1 MTTKKQAKA
10 AVSDIPVAAIRE
22 NTWNGPREADE
33 GLVASVRQ
41 DGVLEAIR
49 VVDQGKDGYLLVY
62 GARRLDAARKSGL
75 KTIPAVVL
83 DKKTTEKE
91 MRELNLVEN
100 IHRLAQRPIQE
111 GRIFKEL
118 VGMGKSVAQIAAA
131 VNKSKGYVN
140 NRIVLTNLCPQAE
153 ELVEQNGTY
162 SVEAVCMLAA
172 LPPERQVELVERSPH
187 LVDNASEMRS
197 AIRRTGTLDNAPF
210 DPEDADL
217 DPEAG
222 PCTKC
227 AKRTGADT
235 LLFGE
240 EDWESDT
247 CLDKGCYAR
256 KCAAKVARDI
266 AKLRKKTPTAPCVVE
281 KWAYNYTTS
290 AEEKALYDAHD
301 AKPPAGMDIVY
312 QKPDDPDARPAI
324 DLSHGKARQAWLV
337 PAKNQQKDGRAAK
350 PKTPEEKAAFLE
362 KKRRAWI
369 AKMVQ
374 ADIATTISPYC
385 EEESAALWMRRLAE
399 AAGMKDMSLQ
409 EAAGFLFQKLS
420 NFITGHLYCD
430 TIGMIDVEKKR
441 EAALRALRA
450 IFGDEDADKM
460 LDELQ
465 AKAADAVK

>member
-62 GARRLDAARKSGL
+62 GARRLDAARKAGL

-118 VGMGKSVAQIAAA
+118 VGMGKSVGQIAAA

-187 LVDNASEMRS
+187 LVDNAAEMRS

-222 PCTKC
+222 PCTDC

-290 AEEKALYDAHD
+290 PEEKALYDAHD

-312 QKPDDPDARPAI
+312 KKPDEPDARPAI

-350 PKTPEEKAAFLE
+350 PKTPEEKAEYLE
-362 KKRRAWI
+362 KRRTAWV
-369 AKMVQ
+369 AKQASDEGDKNDRTPAPEEAAHWVQ
-374 ADIATTISPYC
+374 
-385 EEESAALWMRRLAE
+385 RLAE
-399 AAGMKDMSLQ
+399 ACLCKDMEFG
-409 EAAGFLFQKLS
+409 EAAEWLLAHLRYDVKS
-420 NFITGHLYCD
+420 NLNYQTVYAID
-430 TIGMIDVEKKR
+430 TAQLNDATLR
-441 EAALRALRA
+441 YLRAVA
-450 IFGDEDADKM
+450 GDDAAVRL
-460 LDELQ
+460 LDELR
-465 AKAADAVK
+465 AKAAEAVK

>member
-118 VGMGKSVAQIAAA
+118 VGMGKSIGQIAAA

-222 PCTKC
+222 PCTDC

-350 PKTPEEKAAFLE
+350 PKTPEEKAEYLE
-362 KKRRAWI
+362 KRRTAWV
-369 AKMVQ
+369 AKQASVEGDKNERTPTPEEAAHWVQ
-374 ADIATTISPYC
+374 
-385 EEESAALWMRRLAE
+385 RLAE
-399 AAGMKDMSLQ
+399 ACLCKDMEFG
-409 EAAGFLFQKLS
+409 EAAEWLLAHLRYDVKS
-420 NFITGHLYCD
+420 NLNYQTVYAID
-430 TIGMIDVEKKR
+430 TAQLNDATLR
-441 EAALRALRA
+441 YLRAVA
-450 IFGDEDADKM
+450 GDDAAVRL
-460 LDELQ
+460 LDELR
-465 AKAADAVK
+465 AKAAGEVK